1 MKQPY
6 LIALILFA
14 PFLSIVG
21 QDETL
26 HPWTDTQGRTL
37 TASFISSDGK
47 TVTIKWNGKVFP
59 LPISSLA
66 PQSQELARKLS
77 APSKPKPPSA
87 PVSPFDEILNSVPQ
101 DVLGP
106 EALDIEHEW
115 SSSDGRPIKAKFI
128 GLNGDQLSLSMNAGA
143 KQFTL
148 GLNHFS
154 TESQALAKLLQSLA
168 AKHRPVVA
176 TKPIIAITPPAT
188 TPVVPTAP
196 SAPAVVA
203 KPSVPSKPLPLPK
216 VTEDDLE
223 KVHSWTNSSG
233 NPLEASFVA
242 ATDKDITLKIA
253 RRSSPY
259 VLTWDKLSPESQ
271 ALGKAL
277 QKLKKS
283 LVPSILPAKVNVLS
297 RYSSGKWKDYNTILE
312 SVAFEAGIYA
322 HAKYDSKLQ
331 RHLMFPLDVWFVKD
345 GQRLDETK
353 MTLTV
358 QPFAYSARFDENG
371 KPIMRDGKQE
381 WRYHRRWIKSVSS
394 PEVSTDRRKT
404 SIEGI
409 LDNGSEFDF
418 NYELSQT
425 GVSIW
430 GEVKDSRKEDYPTHF
445 RIFVYSTSLAST
457 TEASQ
462 MTAAQINETA
472 GDGTFY
478 IDLVK
483 GKKVKFPFSEQF
495 VSIKQRLRKESK
507 GEDIS
512 IAKVIEYKGSPF
524 GDHRAKIQ
532 HKAKNTQMRWDE
544 GYGAKFALQGIRMEV
559 DTFDSIEAKNDRENQ
574 KKYKGLSEIGY
585 GDRIEVKVYRGD

>member
-6 LIALILFA
+6 ITALFILL
-14 PFLSIVG
+14 PFVSSWG

-37 TASFISSDGK
+37 SASFISSDGK

-77 APSKPKPPSA
+77 APPKTEPSSA
-87 PVSPFDEILNSVPQ
+87 PASPFDEILNSVPQ
-101 DVLGP
+101 DLLGP
-106 EALDIEHEW
+106 EALDVEHDW
-115 SSSDGRPIKAKFI
+115 SSSDGRALKAKFI
-128 GLNGDQLSLSMNAGA
+128 SLNGDQLSLSMNAGA

-154 TESQALAKLLQSLA
+154 SESQALAKLLKSLA
-168 AKHRPVVA
+168 AKHRPVAAPTPVPVA
-176 TKPIIAITPPAT
+176 VPAPTTPTAT
-188 TPVVPTAP
+188 AKPVVPA
-196 SAPAVVA
+196 
-203 KPSVPSKPLPLPK
+203 KPLPLPK
-216 VTEDDLE
+216 VTEEDLE
-223 KVHSWTNSSG
+223 KVHSWTNSAG

-283 LVPSILPAKVNVLS
+283 LVPSILPAKEKVLS

-322 HAKYDSKLQ
+322 HAKYDSKNQ

-345 GQRLDETK
+345 GQRMEETK
-353 MTLTV
+353 MTLTF
-358 QPFAYSARFDENG
+358 QPHAYSARFDEDG

-381 WRYHRRWIKSVSS
+381 WWFHRRWLKSVSS

-404 SIEGI
+404 KIEGT
-409 LDNGSEFDF
+409 LSNGSEFEF

-445 RIFVYSTSLAST
+445 RIFVYSSSLAST

-495 VSIKQRLRKESK
+495 VTIKQRLRKESK
-507 GEDIS
+507 GQDIS

-544 GYGAKFALQGIRMEV
+544 GYGAKFALQGIRMEI
-559 DTFDSIEAKNDRENQ
+559 DTFEAIEAKKDRENQ
-574 KKYKGLSEIGY
+574 KKFKGLSEIGY
-585 GDRIEVKVYRGD
+585 GDRVEVKVYRGD

>member
-6 LIALILFA
+6 ITALFILL
-14 PFLSIVG
+14 PFVSSWG

-37 TASFISSDGK
+37 SASFISSDGK

-77 APSKPKPPSA
+77 APPKTEPSSA
-87 PVSPFDEILNSVPQ
+87 PASPFDEILNSVPQ
-101 DVLGP
+101 DLLGP
-106 EALDIEHEW
+106 EALDVEHDW
-115 SSSDGRPIKAKFI
+115 SSSDGRALKAKFI
-128 GLNGDQLSLSMNAGA
+128 SLNGDQLSLSMNAGA

-154 TESQALAKLLQSLA
+154 SESQALAKLLKSLA
-168 AKHRPVVA
+168 AKHRPVAAPTPVPVA
-176 TKPIIAITPPAT
+176 VPAPTTPTAT
-188 TPVVPTAP
+188 AKPVVPA
-196 SAPAVVA
+196 
-203 KPSVPSKPLPLPK
+203 KPLPLPK
-216 VTEDDLE
+216 VTEEDLE
-223 KVHSWTNSSG
+223 KVHSWTNSAG

-283 LVPSILPAKVNVLS
+283 LVPSILPAKEKVLS

-322 HAKYDSKLQ
+322 HAKYDSKNQ

-345 GQRLDETK
+345 GQRMEETK
-353 MTLTV
+353 MTLTF
-358 QPFAYSARFDENG
+358 QPHAYSARFDEDG

-381 WRYHRRWIKSVSS
+381 WWFHRRWLKSVSS

-404 SIEGI
+404 KIEGT
-409 LDNGSEFDF
+409 LSNGSEFEF

-445 RIFVYSTSLAST
+445 RIFVYSSSLAST

-495 VSIKQRLRKESK
+495 VTIKQRLRKESK
-507 GEDIS
+507 GQDIS

-544 GYGAKFALQGIRMEV
+544 GYGAKFALQGIRMEI
-559 DTFDSIEAKNDRENQ
+559 DTFEAIEAKKDRENQ

-585 GDRIEVKVYRGD
+585 GDRVEVKVYRGD

>member
-1 MKQPY
+1 M
-6 LIALILFA
+6 
-14 PFLSIVG
+14 
-21 QDETL
+21 
-26 HPWTDTQGRTL
+26 
-37 TASFISSDGK
+37 
-47 TVTIKWNGKVFP
+47 
-59 LPISSLA
+59 
-66 PQSQELARKLS
+66 
-77 APSKPKPPSA
+77 
-87 PVSPFDEILNSVPQ
+87 
-101 DVLGP
+101 
-106 EALDIEHEW
+106 
-115 SSSDGRPIKAKFI
+115 
-128 GLNGDQLSLSMNAGA
+128 
-143 KQFTL
+143 
-148 GLNHFS
+148 
-154 TESQALAKLLQSLA
+154 
-168 AKHRPVVA
+168 
-176 TKPIIAITPPAT
+176 PA
-188 TPVVPTAP
+188 
-196 SAPAVVA
+196 
-203 KPSVPSKPLPLPK
+203 KPLPLPK
-216 VTEDDLE
+216 VTEEDLE
-223 KVHSWTNSSG
+223 KVHSWTNSAG

-283 LVPSILPAKVNVLS
+283 LVPSILPAKEKVLS

-322 HAKYDSKLQ
+322 HAKYDSKNQ

-345 GQRLDETK
+345 GQRMEETK
-353 MTLTV
+353 MTLTF
-358 QPFAYSARFDENG
+358 QPHAYSARFDEDG

-381 WRYHRRWIKSVSS
+381 WWFHRRWLKSVSS

-404 SIEGI
+404 KIEGT
-409 LDNGSEFDF
+409 LSNGSEFEF

-495 VSIKQRLRKESK
+495 VTIKQRLRKESK
-507 GEDIS
+507 GHDIS
-512 IAKVIEYKGSPF
+512 IAKVIEYK
-524 GDHRAKIQ
+524 
-532 HKAKNTQMRWDE
+532 
-544 GYGAKFALQGIRMEV
+544 
-559 DTFDSIEAKNDRENQ
+559 
-574 KKYKGLSEIGY
+574 LSLIH
-585 GDRIEVKVYRGD
+585 I